1 MAAGNSVNDEIREQ
15 HQKMKGKSR
24 KEKFAYFWE
33 YYKVHTLVAI
43 LVLIL
48 GGSMIYSIATQKDI
62 IMEAAF
68 VNTYLSNA
76 LEMDTGTE
84 EMASEFIAFSGAD
97 AKKEA
102 AVISTMSI
110 SYESSDE
117 MSFANIQKL
126 MAMVAAR
133 TIDAIV
139 ANEDYIDH
147 ALETGLFTDLRT
159 CLSEEQFEE
168 LESRG
173 MLLYKDLGDDDTD
186 EKIPVAIDVR
196 SSKYMLSDEVPAWLI
211 VVSNSKHPDK
221 ALEFMEFMLTE

>member
-117 MSFANIQKL
+117 MGFRGYGKGRVCFQRFRGQ
-126 MAMVAAR
+126 AA
-133 TIDAIV
+133 
-139 ANEDYIDH
+139 
-147 ALETGLFTDLRT
+147 
-159 CLSEEQFEE
+159 
-168 LESRG
+168 
-173 MLLYKDLGDDDTD
+173 
-186 EKIPVAIDVR
+186 KI
-196 SSKYMLSDEVPAWLI
+196 
-211 VVSNSKHPDK
+211 
-221 ALEFMEFMLTE
+221 